1 MIPVSEISKRLRDR
15 AESVCQMLLP
25 GGRMVKNEWV
35 TGGLD
40 GGEGQSLK
48 VHLSGTYCGNWKD
61 WAAGDDA
68 AGDLLDL
75 WRLTRNLSPGEAVK
89 QAKEYLGIQDPVKA
103 SANKTYAPAPRRPL
117 KALAADGQGYS
128 WLMDVRKLTRATI
141 DAFRVTSNPPFKD
154 KGPSLVFESYS
165 PSGQVVNRS
174 YRTLP
179 KNPQEKKSVW
189 QDTGCA
195 PSLFGWHVITEEV
208 YRSKTILLTE
218 GQIDAMTW
226 HQWGIPALSI
236 PNGTGMT
243 WVDYEWENLEFF
255 EKIFL
260 AFDGDSAGS
269 EIRAKVIARLGSE
282 RCYLVSLPEKDA
294 NDCLKAGFTAE
305 DAAEWIR
312 KAAAPR
318 VQGLVTA
325 SDLAGRLMEE
335 MRPKPMPF
343 TMDFFD
349 LNWKEQAGFYFR
361 SGEVTL
367 WTGHS
372 HAGKSTFLNFIMNAY
387 LATMTTEGIFIGS
400 FEVKPETTL
409 RRMVTACMAQLGAE
423 MCETSALSYLE
434 IYGDRIVLADVVGF
448 IEEEPLFEMMRFA
461 FRRYGV
467 NWFIIDS
474 LMKIKGIDDDYPA
487 QGAFINRLQEFAKS
501 TGVHVHLVA
510 HPRKGQGGTSK
521 PGLLDIKGS
530 SVIANGVDNVI
541 AVCRNNEK
549 AEAAKDGELT
559 EEQKDEYDT
568 EIRIEKQK
576 ESGWLGAFF
585 LKFNPR
591 TFMFNKCPK
600 PKAKEKDHK
609 ERRNNRF

>member
-1 MIPVSEISKRLRDR
+1 MIPVAEISKRLNDR

-25 GGRMVKNEWV
+25 GGRMMKSEWLA
-35 TGGLD
+35 GGIE
-40 GGEGQSLK
+40 GGEGNSLK
-48 VHLSGTYCGNWKD
+48 VQLAGHHVGNWKD
-61 WAAGDDA
+61 WANPTDS
-68 AGDLLDL
+68 GDLLDL
-75 WRLTRNLSPGEAVK
+75 WRLARNLSPGEAVK
-89 QAKEYLGIQDPVKA
+89 QAKDYLGIQDPA
-103 SANKTYAPAPRRPL
+103 RTAANRTYARAPE
-117 KALAADGQGYS
+117 KALSPPTEGALAFR
-128 WLMDVRKLTRATI
+128 WLTEVRKLKKTTI
-141 DAFRVTSNPPFKD
+141 DAFRVSTQQGQPPA
-154 KGPSLVFESYS
+154 LVFESFS
-165 PSGQVVNRS
+165 PGGEVVNRS
-174 YRTLP
+174 YRTIP
-179 KNPQEKKSVW
+179 RNPDEKKKVW
-189 QDTGCA
+189 QDSGCA
-195 PSLFGWHVITEEV
+195 PALFGWQAVTEDV
-208 YRSKTILLTE
+208 LRSKTILLTE

-243 WVDYEWENLEFF
+243 WVEYEWENLEFF
-255 EKIFL
+255 ERIFL

-282 RCYLVSLPEKDA
+282 RCYIVSLPEKDA
-294 NDCLKAGFTAE
+294 NDALKAGRTAE
-305 DAAEWIR
+305 EAQEWLR
-312 KAAAPR
+312 KATAPR

-325 SDLAGRLMEE
+325 NDLLDRLREE
-335 MRPKPMPF
+335 MRPKPQPF
-343 TMDFFD
+343 TMDYFS

-372 HAGKSTFLNFIMNAY
+372 HAGKSTFLNCLMNAY
-387 LATMTTEGIFIGS
+387 LATMRVEGVFIGS

-409 RRMVTACMAQLGAE
+409 RRMATACIAGIGAQ
-423 MCETSALSYLE
+423 MCEESAASYLAE
-434 IYGDRIVLADVVGF
+434 YGDRIVLADVVGF
-448 IEEEPLFEMMRFA
+448 IDEDPLFEMMRFA

-467 NWFIIDS
+467 AWFIIDS

-521 PGLLDIKGS
+521 PGILDIKGS
-530 SVIANGVDNVI
+530 SVIANGVDNII

-549 AEAAKDGELT
+549 SEAAKEGELT
-559 EEQKDEYDT
+559 PEQKEEYDT

-585 LKFNPR
+585 LRFNPR
-591 TFMFNKCPK
+591 TFVFTKHARPR
-600 PKAKEKDHK
+600 PKEKQEK
-609 ERRNNRF
+609 KPQRFHSY